1 MKYPWPI
8 PHPDPVLDHALCI
21 ALGYLEATGQA
32 TRGDDTQH
40 LVASVVLGA
49 WLKGTRQ
56 KLRLANEGIVIAERA
71 RSKATDLRLDVLSDL
86 AISLP
91 T

>member
-8 PHPDPVLDHALCI
+8 PDPDPVLDQALGI

-32 TRGDDTQH
+32 TLGDDTQH
-40 LVASVVLGA
+40 LVASVVLGS
-49 WLKGTRQ
+49 WLNGTRE
-56 KLRLANEGIVIAERA
+56 KLRLANDGIVVVERA
-71 RSKATDLRLDVLSDL
+71 RSKAADLRLDVLNDL
-86 AISLP
+86 TISLP